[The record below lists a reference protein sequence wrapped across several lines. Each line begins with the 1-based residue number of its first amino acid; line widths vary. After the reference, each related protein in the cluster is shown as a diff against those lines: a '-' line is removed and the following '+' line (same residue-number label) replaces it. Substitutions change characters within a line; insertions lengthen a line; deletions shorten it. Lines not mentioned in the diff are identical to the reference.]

1 MNDNRIG
8 ARIKE
13 IRERKGFT
21 QETFAARM
29 GLSTTYISTIE
40 RGLKLPKLDTFI
52 RMANVLEVSADEL
65 LVDVVNEST
74 VEKTIDFSRILD
86 GMPEEKREKII
97 AVIQI
102 LMD

>member
-1 MNDNRIG
+1 VNDNRIG